1 MSEIK
6 TEEQTEEQVVT
17 KTRKKL
23 KAPVQYKVLL
33 HNDDYTTMEFV
44 VYVLQSVF
52 HKSPSEATQ
61 IMLRVHENGIGVCG
75 VYSFE
80 IAETKV
86 SAVHDLAEQYEFPLK
101 SSMEEA

>member
-1 MSEIK
+1 MSELK
-6 TEEQTEEQVVT
+6 TADEVVT
-17 KTRKKL
+17 RTKKKL
-23 KAPVQYKVLL
+23 KPPNQYKVLL

-44 VYVLQSVF
+44 VYILQFVF

-61 IMLRVHENGIGVCG
+61 IMLRVHENGTGICG
-75 VYSFE
+75 VYSYE

-86 SAVHDLAEQYEFPLK
+86 AAVHDLAEQYEFPLK

>member
-1 MSEIK
+1 
-6 TEEQTEEQVVT
+6 
-17 KTRKKL
+17 
-23 KAPVQYKVLL
+23 
-33 HNDDYTTMEFV
+33 
-44 VYVLQSVF
+44 
-52 HKSPSEATQ
+52 
-61 IMLRVHENGIGVCG
+61 MLRVHENGIGVCG

>member
-1 MSEIK
+1 MPYN
-6 TEEQTEEQVVT
+6 EEPGGQTRERVRSVSKEPP
-17 KTRKKL
+17 R
-23 KAPVQYKVLL
+23 YRVLL

-52 HKSPSEATQ
+52 RKSPSEATQ